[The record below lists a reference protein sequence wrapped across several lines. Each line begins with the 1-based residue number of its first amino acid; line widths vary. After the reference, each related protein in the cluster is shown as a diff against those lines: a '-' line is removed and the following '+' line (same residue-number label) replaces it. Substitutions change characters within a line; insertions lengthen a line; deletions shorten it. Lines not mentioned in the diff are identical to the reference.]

1 MCIRDSYKTR
11 FKETEWNGIP
21 AYIKFVRDVTQEVEM
36 RKEKERLEQY
46 FQTLVRHLPGGVA
59 VVRYEK
65 DGAMIPE
72 FISDGFAAMTEMDMD
87 DAWELYSSCLLY
99 TSRCV

>member
-1 MCIRDSYKTR
+1 MLSSAPGKKRALQLLLVKDAEAGRGEREMWVEEKGEYYKTR

-59 VVRYEK
+59 VVRYERT
-65 DGAMIPE
+65 A
-72 FISDGFAAMTEMDMD
+72 
-87 DAWELYSSCLLY
+87 
-99 TSRCV
+99 R

>member
-1 MCIRDSYKTR
+1 
-11 FKETEWNGIP
+11 
-21 AYIKFVRDVTQEVEM
+21 M

-72 FISDGFAAMTEMDMD
+72 FISDGFAAMTEMDTV
-87 DAWELYSSCLLY
+87 SY
-99 TSRCV
+99 THLDVYKRQQ